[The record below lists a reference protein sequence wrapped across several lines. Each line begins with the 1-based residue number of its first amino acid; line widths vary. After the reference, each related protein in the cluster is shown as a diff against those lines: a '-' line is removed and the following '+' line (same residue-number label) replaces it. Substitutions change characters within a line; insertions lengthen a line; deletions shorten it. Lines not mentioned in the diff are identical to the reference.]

1 MNRTPPIA
9 LACSLGFLLSA
20 ACGGADDGKPAASAA
35 PVAPAVPTVAPAVTA
50 APAAPAGPSVPDF
63 FQGPPKDDTKAYKG
77 WVNRMY
83 DYGFIIPTGW
93 TSASLPG
100 SGFLMHD
107 PEQKAMIALDYV
119 SPAELTLASLQ
130 DKAKMAPFQA
140 TELTEVTP
148 PTLVDVGIKKF
159 LAKAGL
165 ARGKLN
171 GAPGHIYWMDLA
183 GIQTH
188 EGERGPYHFIVMTG
202 LKDGVSEAAKSQA
215 MSAIRSMT
223 PMSGQAY
230 WKR

>member
-1 MNRTPPIA
+1 MTRLLPIA
-9 LACSLGFLLSA
+9 LACSFLA
-20 ACGGADDGKPAASAA
+20 ACGGDASKSAPSASTTAAAPAPSAA
-35 PVAPAVPTVAPAVTA
+35 PAKTA

-63 FQGPPKDDTKAYKG
+63 FQGPPKDDIKAYKG

-83 DYGFIIPTGW
+83 DYGFVIPTGW

-107 PEQKAMIALDYV
+107 AEQKAMIALDYV

-130 DKAKMAPFQA
+130 EKAKMAPFQA

-148 PTLVDVGIKKF
+148 PTLVEVGTKKF

-165 ARGKLN
+165 AKGKLN
-171 GAPGHIYWMDLA
+171 GAPGQIYWMDLA

-202 LKDGVSEAAKSQA
+202 LKDGVSDAAKSQA
-215 MSAIRSMT
+215 MSAIRAMT
-223 PMSGQAY
+223 PMSGQPY